1 MTTSDTG
8 SAASLDAFR
17 RDTRAW
23 LEANCPP
30 EMRKPMRSEDDT
42 CWGGKRFTFQSPAQK
57 LWLERMGAKGWTAPE
72 WPTAY
77 CGGGLDRE
85 RSKILAAEMRSLGCR
100 SPLSSFGIWMLGP
113 ALLKYGSE
121 EQKKHYLPPI
131 VRGEVRWC
139 QGYSEPNAG
148 SDLASLQTKAEDIS
162 DKGGGD
168 HFLVNG
174 QKIWTSYADHADWIF
189 CLVRTDFKAAKHEGI
204 SFVLFDMTSP
214 GVSTK
219 PITLISG
226 KSPFC
231 ETFFDNVKVPKANL
245 VGTLN
250 KGWDIA
256 KYLLTHERDMIGGM
270 GDRGGG
276 RPLGQVAAQM
286 LGTTSDG
293 ALADPLLRAEIA
305 NFEID
310 EAAFRI
316 CMERAGDQMKAGQ
329 GHPAFSSVLKYYGT
343 ELNKRRNEL
352 LMSAGGSDAL
362 EWESE
367 RSRDGALA
375 RDWLRSK
382 ANSIEGGTSEVQLNI
397 ISKRLLGLP
406 DA

>member
-1 MTTSDTG
+1 MADLDT
-8 SAASLDAFR
+8 FR
-17 RDTRAW
+17 RETRAW

-30 EMRKPMRSEDDT
+30 DMRQPMRSEDDT
-42 CWGGKRFTFQSPAQK
+42 CWGGRNAVFKSAEQK

-72 WPTAY
+72 WPVAY
-77 CGGGLDRE
+77 GGGGLDRE
-85 RSKILAAEMRSLGCR
+85 QAKILAAEMRALGCR
-100 SPLSSFGIWMLGP
+100 SPLNSFGIWMLGP

-121 EQKKHYLPPI
+121 AQKQTYLPPI
-131 VRGEVRWC
+131 IRGEIRWC

-148 SDLASLQTKAEDIS
+148 SDLAALQTRAEDQ
-162 DKGGGD
+162 GD

-174 QKIWTSYADHADWIF
+174 QKIWTSYADKADWIF

-204 SFVLFDMTSP
+204 SFVLFDMASP

-226 KSPFC
+226 ASPFC
-231 ETFFDNVKVPKANL
+231 ETFFDDVRVPKAQL

-270 GDRGGG
+270 GDRGGS

-286 LGTTSDG
+286 LGTTPDG

-305 NFEID
+305 HFEVD

-316 CMERAGDQMKAGQ
+316 CMERAGDMMKAGQ
-329 GHPAFSSVLKYYGT
+329 GNPAFSSVLKYYGT

-352 LMSAGGSDAL
+352 LMSAGGADAL

-367 RSRDGALA
+367 RSSGGAAA
-375 RDWLRSK
+375 RSWLRSK

-397 ISKRLLGLP
+397 VAKRILGLP